1 MYDVLIVGC
10 GIIGAAT
17 AFELSKY
24 KLRVGVIERFND
36 VANGATKA
44 NSAILHAGFDPKP
57 ETKMAKLNVPGVRM
71 AKKLC
76 EDLQVGYRALP
87 SLVLAFSEK
96 DLARLDELYARG
108 VANGVE
114 GIKII
119 SAKEALELE
128 PNLNPDIFGAL
139 YAPSAIVNPW
149 EYCLALAEVAVL
161 NGVELHLNA
170 EVVAIDKR
178 EDGTFAV
185 STADGK
191 VYNTRTIV
199 NAAGA
204 YSQNIHEMVGGKGF
218 TQDHQCGQYFVLD
231 KEEGTRVNSVI
242 FQCPDERGKGV
253 LVAPTVHG
261 NLIVGPD
268 SFRVSDGD
276 CVKTDKD
283 TINDL
288 RPRGAKSVPSVN
300 YRKCIH
306 EYAGVRPN
314 TEFDDFIIE
323 ESAQCK
329 GFINLAGIKSPGLSA
344 APAIA
349 LEAVALLQNTGIA
362 LEEKD
367 SYETKRSHVV
377 FRELSDEE
385 RAELIAKNP
394 LYGRIVCRCETITEG
409 EIVDAIH
416 SPIPPRSIDAIKR
429 RCNAGMGRCQ
439 GSFCSTVVHGIL
451 ARELGVDYGDILMDE
466 EGTYIL
472 TGKTKEDV
480 EYEN

>member
-10 GIIGAAT
+10 GVIGAAT

-24 KLRVGVIERFND
+24 KLRVGILERFND

-57 ETKMAKLNVPGVRM
+57 GTKMARLNVPGVKM

-76 EDLQVGYRALP
+76 EDLKVGYRALP

-96 DLARLDELYARG
+96 DLARLDELYSRG

-114 GIKII
+114 GIKIL

-149 EYCLALAEVAVL
+149 EYGLALAEVAVT
-161 NGVELHLNA
+161 NGAELHLNA
-170 EVVAIDKR
+170 EVCSIDKS
-178 EDGTFAV
+178 EDGIFTV
-185 STADGK
+185 STTDGNTYK
-191 VYNTRTIV
+191 TRTIV

-204 YSQNIHEMVGGKGF
+204 FSQNIHEMVGGKGF

-231 KEEGTRVNSVI
+231 KEEGTRVNSVV

-268 SFRVSDGD
+268 SFRVPDGD
-276 CVKTDKD
+276 CVKTDKL
-283 TINDL
+283 TL
-288 RPRGAKSVPSVN
+288 HELQPRGAKSVPSVN

-314 TEFDDFIIE
+314 TELDDFIIE

-329 GFINLAGIKSPGLSA
+329 GFVNLAGIKSPGLSA

-349 LEAVALLQNTGIA
+349 LEAVELLQNAGIV
-362 LEEKD
+362 LEEKEH
-367 SYETKRSHVV
+367 YETKRQRVV
-377 FRELSDEE
+377 FHELSDEE
-385 RAELIAKNP
+385 RAALIEKNP

-480 EYEN
+480 KYEN